1 MGMARFSEGKGSMLF
16 NTIVIKKF
24 VSLSMHLGLFAAL
37 VFSYCEAFAKEPLS
51 AQIVK
56 TLQGIYPGAARFEWE
71 TGLINSDEVND
82 LAVIVYV
89 DRPATQ
95 GLEALAVFYG
105 NPDGSYRLSASS
117 LLWPARDRIEWILSI
132 ERKSVFMS
140 IECKAL
146 CGNAADSGNFQ
157 FKEYKGALSL
167 VGERL
172 TTLENPTQA
181 EDRLNGYS
189 INYLVGQAEFWRRI
203 GKRHK
208 RVTTRFKDFPP
219 PALSKFDLWTG
230 KDPRPKEARGYLDEH
245 FRYVSF

>member
-1 MGMARFSEGKGSMLF
+1 MGMARSGEGKGSMLL
-16 NTIVIKKF
+16 NTNVMKAF
-24 VSLSMHLGLFAAL
+24 VSLSMHLGLLAVL
-37 VFSYCEAFAKEPLS
+37 VLFSGGAFAKEPLP
-51 AQIVK
+51 AQVVK
-56 TLQGIYPGAARFEWE
+56 ALQGIYPGAVRFEWE
-71 TGLINSDEVND
+71 AGLINSDEMND
-82 LAVIVYV
+82 LAVMVYV
-89 DRPATQ
+89 NRPATQ

-132 ERKSVFMS
+132 ERKSVFMN

-146 CGNAADSGNFQ
+146 CGNAAESGNFQ
-157 FKEYKGALSL
+157 FKEYKGEISL
-167 VGERL
+167 VGESL

-181 EDRLNGYS
+181 EDRLHGYS
-189 INYLVGQAEFWRRI
+189 INYLVGQAEFWRRV

-208 RVTTRFKDFPP
+208 RVTTRFKDFSP